1 MKKHCILLLAILS
14 AATSCISEA
23 EMSMPETTETAG
35 AKSLQTKMTGSTS
48 GDYKDGCL
56 LLYLTEET
64 TERIENGEMEE
75 VAAEMF
81 AGLEVSDFQKALRH
95 APKNTELAR
104 ELGLHRWF
112 VVYFDESMPVR
123 SFAEAVAVASI
134 EVSPYLTRHEPFA
147 RPAIFPVSITRGLP
161 ARVVSNTLKF
171 SNIFSCPFF
180 LIFFIYQPQPEK

>member
-1 MKKHCILLLAILS
+1 MKKYYIMLLVILS

-23 EMSMPETTETAG
+23 EISAPETTENAG
-35 AKSLQTKMTGSTS
+35 AISLQTKMTGSTS

-123 SFAEAVAVASI
+123 SFAEASLCIADWSGI
-134 EVSPYLTRHEPFA
+134 IIHLRETRSRA
-147 RPAIFPVSITRGLP
+147 REKSPVS
-161 ARVVSNTLKF
+161 
-171 SNIFSCPFF
+171 
-180 LIFFIYQPQPEK
+180 LIFFIFRSITPELQ